1 MNQYYKLVFL
11 NMLRFKDVYSS
22 LILRNVS
29 NNLMIIKSVAFK
41 KNLTNIYAYLMK
53 VQSQLSCD
61 PNYLR
66 PTSIFNTKTYTYS
79 GQIEIHSMTDV
90 CYMYI
95 KMGFQEVG
103 WAVAYRGEGL
113 GCSTHPPE
121 IQKSLQ
127 NRAKLNPTV
136 KTVKNC

>member
-53 VQSQLSCD
+53 VQS
-61 PNYLR
+61 
-66 PTSIFNTKTYTYS
+66 
-79 GQIEIHSMTDV
+79 
-90 CYMYI
+90 
-95 KMGFQEVG
+95 
-103 WAVAYRGEGL
+103 
-113 GCSTHPPE
+113 
-121 IQKSLQ
+121 
-127 NRAKLNPTV
+127 
-136 KTVKNC
+136 